1 MNTLKSKFNLLVWNI
16 SLILN
21 LTGCTK
27 TDSLLISGT
36 QCNHLADPI
45 GINTLEPSFS
55 WKNSS
60 SRQEAA
66 QTAYQLLVASELSGL
81 TENKVNLWNSG
92 KVESDA
98 SLFIPYQGQ
107 KLSSGIAAWWKVRVW
122 DEAGNVSAWS
132 EPARFSVG
140 LLDESDWQASYIAFN
155 TENAYRDCPQ
165 LYATFEVHET
175 DKNYFLHVNS
185 LGYHEIVIN
194 GERVDTGP
202 LTPAVSQFDKRSL
215 INTYEASSLLKEG
228 KNNIIVWLGSGWYTE
243 GLPGVVNNGPV
254 VRAQLEKVEN
264 NQREIILTT
273 DENWQ
278 GRKSSYTRHGN
289 WRPHRFGGEIVDGAL
304 AENDLKIDN
313 PENPWSPVSLID
325 IPTHQASPQMTEQNA
340 VTETISPI
348 SIKEMAP
355 DTFLIDMGKNL
366 TGWIEVHFSNLQKSQ
381 EIKLDYCDH
390 LINGEQFNDRNQ
402 WDMYIASGNSPE
414 IFINKFN
421 YHGFRYVRITG
432 LKEKPLAESVKA
444 YLIQTDFEPAA
455 TFECSD
461 PDLNRIHD
469 MVNYT
474 LRCLSLGGYLV
485 DCPQLERLGYGGDGN
500 ASTVT
505 AQTMFNMAPL
515 YHNWLQ
521 AWADV
526 IRENGSMPHTAPN
539 PYRAGGGPYWCGF
552 IISASWNTYQNYG
565 DAGILEKY
573 YPVMQKWLEYVAEYT
588 VDGLLKQWPNTDYRN
603 WYLGDW
609 ATPEGIDQTN
619 ENSVDLVNNCY
630 ISVCFDQMSKI
641 AGVLGK
647 PENSEEYLEKKEQL
661 NRKIH
666 EVFFDASKGYY
677 GTGSQ
682 IDFVFPMLAGAVP
695 ENLTDD
701 ITGTLIRHTENNHH
715 GHLAT
720 GLVGIPVMME
730 WAVEANQP
738 DFIYSMLKKKS
749 YPGYLYMLENGATTT
764 WEHWDGAR
772 SRIHN
777 CYNGVG
783 QWFYQAVGGIR
794 AIDGE
799 PAYREF
805 LIHPQIPDGITWAK
819 TQLESPQGTI
829 TVNWDL
835 SADAMKMEIKVP
847 VGSTAKLCRPEGAT
861 TVKINYKAA
870 TVSDTIPLQ
879 SGNYLVEY
887 SLSN

>member
-1 MNTLKSKFNLLVWNI
+1 MLVLCAL
-16 SLILN
+16 LILFG
-21 LTGCTK
+21 TACTK
-27 TDSLLISGT
+27 TDCLLISDT

-45 GINTLEPSFS
+45 GINTLVPTFS
-55 WKNSS
+55 WKSSS
-60 SRQEAA
+60 SRQGASQA
-66 QTAYQLLVASELSGL
+66 AYQVLVAAELSRL
-81 TENKVNLWNSG
+81 SENKADLWNSG

-98 SLFIPYQGQ
+98 SIFVPYQGQ
-107 KLSSGIAAWWKVRVW
+107 QLVSGIAAWWKVRVW
-122 DEAGNVSAWS
+122 DEAGNASAWS
-132 EPARFSVG
+132 EPARFSIG

-155 TENAYRDCPQ
+155 TENGYRECPQ
-165 LYATFEVHET
+165 LYTTFEVHET

-185 LGYHEIVIN
+185 LGYHEVFFN
-194 GERVDTGP
+194 GKRVDTGP
-202 LTPAVSQFDKRSL
+202 LAPAVSQFDKHSL
-215 INTYEASSLLKEG
+215 INTYDVSPLLQEGHNSLIL
-228 KNNIIVWLGSGWYTE
+228 WLGSGWYTE
-243 GLPGVVNNGPV
+243 GLPGVAHSGPV

-273 DENWQ
+273 DGNWQ

-304 AENDLKIDN
+304 AENDLKIEN
-313 PENPWSPVSLID
+313 PENAWSPVSLID
-325 IPTHQASPQMTEQNA
+325 IPTHKASPQMTEKNA
-340 VTETISPI
+340 IAETISPI
-348 SIKEMAP
+348 TINKIAS

-366 TGWIEVHFSNLQKSQ
+366 TGWLEIHFSRLQRAQ
-381 EIKLDYCDH
+381 EIKLEYCDH
-390 LINGEQFNDRNQ
+390 LIDGEQFNDQNQ

-414 IFINKFN
+414 TFINKFN
-421 YHGFRYVRITG
+421 YHGFRYVRISG
-432 LKEKPLAESVKA
+432 LKEQPPTESIKA
-444 YLIQTDFEPAA
+444 YLIQTDFAPTGE
-455 TFECSD
+455 FECSD

-485 DCPQLERLGYGGDGN
+485 DCPHFERLGYGGDGN

-573 YPVMQKWLEYVAEYT
+573 YPVMQKWLEYVEEYT

-619 ENSVDLVNNCY
+619 EKSVDLVNNCY

-641 AGVLGK
+641 ARVLGK
-647 PENSEEYLEKKEQL
+647 TENSQEYLERKEQL

-666 EVFFDASKGYY
+666 EVFFDESKGYY

-682 IDFVFPMLAGAVP
+682 IDFVFPMLAGVVP

-701 ITGTLIRHTENNHH
+701 ITGTLIRYTEKNHH

-730 WAVEANQP
+730 WAVKANQP

-794 AIDGE
+794 AIDGR

-805 LIHPQIPDGITWAK
+805 LVHPQIPQGITWAK
-819 TQLESPQGTI
+819 TRLESPLGPI
-829 TVNWDL
+829 VVNWNL
-835 SADAMKMEIKVP
+835 SADSMKMKIEVP
-847 VGSTAKLCRPEGAT
+847 VGSTAKLCHPKGAT
-861 TVKINYKAA
+861 AVKINREVVTAL
-870 TVSDTIPLQ
+870 DTIPLQ

-887 SLSN
+887 SLAN